1 MSKPAHHQVNVIQI
15 TEIKPHGNAERLE
28 IVPIE
33 GFQAVVAKGQF
44 KVGDLAYYVP
54 PDSIVPDRAEYSF
67 LWGDATFE
75 GGTPIKKRRI
85 GAKKLRGEWSEGLL
99 MPVRRWV
106 PGSPFGAVDGEDNQ
120 VFEVACGDDVASI
133 LGIEHYN
140 PPEPGESTAAGSNEG
155 NAKKWRLP
163 RTYGGWKQLILS
175 WLRGER
181 REGGISL
188 PTYDVDN
195 FKKYQNTFQA
205 GEQVI
210 VTEKIHGSNARYC
223 YKPGLFGMEGKMYAG
238 SRNLWKAPGS
248 TCAWRR
254 ALNHNA
260 WIEKWCREHPGYAL
274 FGEITPTQ
282 KGFDYGSKEGKSGE
296 VPYIKF
302 FVFDV
307 RKPDGKWAERNE
319 LDGLFNAPGIAL
331 WFGEVSVPFL
341 YAGPF
346 DLKEIQTLVDGKTT
360 VPGANHIREGIVIKS
375 VPERTVSHLGRAQL
389 KLVSNAYLEKSLK
402 EAA

>member
-33 GFQAVVAKGQF
+33 GFQAVVAKDQF

-54 PDSIVPDRAEYSF
+54 PDSIVPDRAEYAF
-67 LWGDATFE
+67 LWGNAIFE
-75 GGTPIKKRRI
+75 GGTPVKKRRI

-99 MPVRRWV
+99 MSFESNGWINVRV
-106 PGSPFGAVDGEDNQ
+106 
-120 VFEVACGDDVASI
+120 GDDISEQ

-163 RTYGGWKQLILS
+163 RTYGGWKQLILF

-195 FKKYQNTFQA
+195 FKKYQNTFQN

-238 SRNLWKAPGS
+238 SRNLWKASGS
-248 TCAWRR
+248 TCAQRR
-254 ALNHNA
+254 ALTHNP

-282 KGFDYGSKEGKSGE
+282 KGFDYGSREGKSGE

-302 FVFDV
+302 FVFDI
-307 RKPDGKWAERNE
+307 RTPEGRWLEFAEAHE
-319 LDGLFNAPGIAL
+319 LFHTPGVGCWYKNI
-331 WFGEVSVPFL
+331 SVPMI
-341 YAGPF
+341 YRGEF
-346 DLKEIQTLVDGKTT
+346 DRVLIQRYVDGPST
-360 VPGANHIREGIVIKS
+360 VLGANHIREGIVIKS

>member
-1 MSKPAHHQVNVIQI
+1 MKPTHHQVNVIQI

-33 GFQAVVAKGQF
+33 GFQAVVAKDQF

-54 PDSIVPDRAEYSF
+54 PDSIVPDRAEYAF
-67 LWGDATFE
+67 LWGNATFE
-75 GGTPIKKRRI
+75 GGTPVKKRRI

-99 MPVRRWV
+99 MPI
-106 PGSPFGAVDGEDNQ
+106 PPHTLITDSNIGLDLSDA
-120 VFEVACGDDVASI
+120 

-155 NAKKWRLP
+155 SAKKWRLP

-195 FKKYQNTFQA
+195 FKKYQNTFQE

-254 ALNHNA
+254 ALSHNA

-282 KGFDYGSKEGKSGE
+282 KGFDYGSREGKSGE

-307 RKPDGKWAERNE
+307 RTPDGKWAEI
-319 LDGLFNAPGIAL
+319 DDPVFTGSDIAGSE
-331 WFGEVSVPFL
+331 WFERDKLRYALIDARVPCF
-341 YAGPF
+341 YQGPF
-346 DLKEIQTLVDGKTT
+346 NIEAIRKFVDGPST